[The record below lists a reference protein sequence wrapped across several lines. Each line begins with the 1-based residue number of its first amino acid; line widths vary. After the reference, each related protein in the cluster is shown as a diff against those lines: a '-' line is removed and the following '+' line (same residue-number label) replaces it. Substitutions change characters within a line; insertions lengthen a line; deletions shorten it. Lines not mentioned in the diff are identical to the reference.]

1 MDARSEMDSEYK
13 QKQIEYEKEVT
24 PKLREQAQADTK
36 AATERFKTLALYT
49 FIAVI
54 LLICIISVITVKTIK
69 NVNKK
74 KEEEEAKRQ
83 AAEEKRMEKA
93 AADARIAA
101 QKAADKEKED
111 AEEARRQKE
120 AELKLLTIK
129 HYEFLKDTNGDKAA
143 CIDYFK
149 EKYPDRTLDNVLEYQ
164 AYKKAVEMYEHPTL
178 VMEEGE

>member
-13 QKQIEYEKEVT
+13 QKLIDYEKEVT
-24 PKLREQAQADTK
+24 PKLKEQAYVDTK
-36 AATERFKTLALYT
+36 AATEMFKTLALYT
-49 FIAVI
+49 FLVVI

-74 KEEEEAKRQ
+74 KAEMEAKWQ
-83 AAEEKRMEKA
+83 DDEEKRTK
-93 AADARIAA
+93 
-101 QKAADKEKED
+101 KT
-111 AEEARRQKE
+111 AEEVRKQKE

-129 HYEFLKDTNGDKAA
+129 HYEFLKYTNGDKAA

>member
-1 MDARSEMDSEYK
+1 M
-13 QKQIEYEKEVT
+13 
-24 PKLREQAQADTK
+24 
-36 AATERFKTLALYT
+36 YT

-74 KEEEEAKRQ
+74 KKEEEERRK
-83 AAEEKRMEKA
+83 EKA

-101 QKAADKEKED
+101 QKTADKEKED

-120 AELKLLTIK
+120 AVLKLLTIK